1 MAARAATQQGVA
13 RAGETGDKRLRM
25 TDSASERTTADE
37 TRPTE
42 PRLAFDLAALDRYLT
57 ANLTGYRGPL
67 KASQF
72 AGGQSNPTYLLETP
86 ERRYVLR
93 RKPPG
98 ELLPSAH
105 AVDRE
110 FRVMTALGQAGLP
123 VPQTLV
129 LCEDAN
135 VIGTMF
141 YLMAFAA
148 GRHFWDPT
156 MPGLGNAERAG
167 LYDAMNA
174 ALAQL
179 HNADPAA
186 LGLEDFG
193 KPGNYF
199 SRQIARWSKQY
210 KASETA
216 PIPAMEQLIAWL
228 PEHVPAGE
236 ETAVVHG
243 DYRLDNLIFHPTEP
257 KVLAILDWELSTLGH
272 PLADISYNCMAWRF
286 PPQLFRG
293 IGGLD
298 IGALGIPG
306 EADYVAAYCRRT
318 GRAAVAPWPFY
329 MAYNMFRIAA
339 ILQGVYA
346 RALAGN
352 AADARGLEMG
362 AKVAPIAEIA
372 LAETKRVGA

>member
-1 MAARAATQQGVA
+1 
-13 RAGETGDKRLRM
+13 M
-25 TDSASERTTADE
+25 TDSAPERSTADE

-42 PRLAFDLAALDRYLT
+42 PRLAFDHAALDRYL
-57 ANLTGYRGPL
+57 AARLPGYRAPL
-67 KASQF
+67 KVSQF

-86 ERRYVLR
+86 THRYVLR

-110 FRVMTALGQAGLP
+110 FRVMTALGKAGLP
-123 VPQTLV
+123 VPEMLL
-129 LCEDAN
+129 LCEDAA

-141 YLMAFAA
+141 YVMGFAA
-148 GRHFWDPT
+148 GRHFWDPA
-156 MPGLGNAERAG
+156 MPGLGTAERAG

-174 ALAQL
+174 ALARL
-179 HNADPAA
+179 HGADPGA
-186 LGLEDFG
+186 LGLGDFG
-193 KPGNYF
+193 RPGNYF
-199 SRQIARWSKQY
+199 ARQIGRWSKQY
-210 KASETA
+210 KASETE
-216 PIPAMEQLIAWL
+216 PIAAMDALIAWL
-228 PEHVPAGE
+228 PEHVPPGE

-257 KVLAILDWELSTLGH
+257 RVLAILDWELSTLGH
-272 PLADISYNCMAWRF
+272 PLADIAYNCMAWRF
-286 PPQLFRG
+286 PPDLFRG

-298 IGALGIPG
+298 LGKLGIPS
-306 EADYVAAYCRRT
+306 EADYVDAYCRRT
-318 GRAAVAPWPFY
+318 GRGGIAHWPFY

-362 AKVAPIAEIA
+362 AKVAPIAAFA
-372 LAETKRVGA
+372 LAEAKRAGAA